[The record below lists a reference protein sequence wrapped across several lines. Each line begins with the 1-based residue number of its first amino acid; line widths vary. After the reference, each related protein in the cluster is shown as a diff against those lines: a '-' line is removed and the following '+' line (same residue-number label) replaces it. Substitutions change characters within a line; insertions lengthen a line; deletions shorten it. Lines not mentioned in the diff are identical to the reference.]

1 MPRSGRRGG
10 YEAQR
15 RSPAEGDPVKR
26 CFSSVIGDIMGMMN
40 ERGVAGTAGTA
51 ARAFCKGCNSISGQ
65 ITIYAGLGLVSTDT
79 YSYTSLGPSKLSNYS
94 THLHAHSRAW
104 S

>member
-26 CFSSVIGDIMGMMN
+26 CFSSVIGDIMGMVN
-40 ERGVAGTAGTA
+40 EGG
-51 ARAFCKGCNSISGQ
+51 GCRNSRNSSE
-65 ITIYAGLGLVSTDT
+65 GLL
-79 YSYTSLGPSKLSNYS
+79 
-94 THLHAHSRAW
+94 
-104 S
+104 